1 MVLGKWVSVNT
12 ITPTFWGLAIILR
25 SCFVFGQTI
34 LTLSYI
40 IWLHILI
47 VGYIYNLIIHD
58 IDDIDDVDDID
69 DIDVCTMN
77 CWPPS
82 MAHQEL
88 QEGQAALDAAV
99 QALRQGRARQA
110 AEAGLLKP

>member
-1 MVLGKWVSVNT
+1 
-12 ITPTFWGLAIILR
+12 
-25 SCFVFGQTI
+25 
-34 LTLSYI
+34 
-40 IWLHILI
+40 
-47 VGYIYNLIIHD
+47 
-58 IDDIDDVDDID
+58 
-69 DIDVCTMN
+69 
-77 CWPPS
+77 